1 MVTVSLESV
10 SSAVRAV
17 SRLLCA
23 ITLPLPKY
31 PAQSSVSQLRSPD
44 LQLSPVELGIAPI
57 WIAQPP
63 MPLPVNMPYMGD
75 RMVLVAEWA
84 GSVKRMV
91 NSMTSASAKLASF
104 LTEFIIDYVEHA
116 LILTEQADV
125 VLDVR
130 QE

>member
-44 LQLSPVELGIAPI
+44 LQSRPVELGIAPI
-57 WIAQPP
+57 CMAHPP
-63 MPLPVNMPYMGD
+63 IPLPVRMPYMGD
-75 RMVLVAEWA
+75 RMVLVAESDGGA
-84 GSVKRMV
+84 NNSVNR
-91 NSMTSASAKLASF
+91 TTRASAKLDS
-104 LTEFIIDYVEHA
+104 L
-116 LILTEQADV
+116 
-125 VLDVR
+125 
-130 QE
+130 